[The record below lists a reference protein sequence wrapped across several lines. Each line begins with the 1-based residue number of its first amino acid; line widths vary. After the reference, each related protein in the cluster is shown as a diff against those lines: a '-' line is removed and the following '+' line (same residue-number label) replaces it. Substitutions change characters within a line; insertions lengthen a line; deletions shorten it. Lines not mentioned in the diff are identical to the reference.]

1 MPGAAS
7 PACGAASLWGAL
19 ALGAWLPGALRTQSL
34 RERSPWG
41 HTAPCHHLGLFPLAA
56 PNLFPFSRLFRA
68 FAWALPSALNTL
80 I

>member
-34 RERSPWG
+34 REWSPWG
-41 HTAPCHHLGLFPLAA
+41 HSA
-56 PNLFPFSRLFRA
+56 RA
-68 FAWALPSALNTL
+68 TTSDSSL
-80 I
+80 